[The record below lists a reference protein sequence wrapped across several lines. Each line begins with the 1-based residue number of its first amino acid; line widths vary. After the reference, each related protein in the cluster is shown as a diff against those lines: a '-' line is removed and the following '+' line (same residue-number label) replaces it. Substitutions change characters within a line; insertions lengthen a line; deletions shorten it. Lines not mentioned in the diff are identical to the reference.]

1 MKKKTLLLLTTI
13 IGRFERSCGTFGGGG
28 GKNLLSSMT
37 LFISLPKGKKN
48 KKLVFIF
55 YSKNNNDHG
64 VDVSIIMVI

>member
-37 LFISLPKGKKN
+37 LFISLPKGKKKQKTSFYFLF
-48 KKLVFIF
+48 KKQQ
-55 YSKNNNDHG
+55 
-64 VDVSIIMVI
+64 